1 VVVHVLD
8 VRVVVIAG
16 APAEPLDR
24 RAALVEQDD
33 LADAAPCARARSSS
47 ALISSGRAW
56 YWGTTTSRPPSSW
69 VLAIARISG
78 VTTSQ
83 VRLSSSVQPP
93 TSRCTT
99 STSRFKVPGCRSA
112 YSADNVDLPIPGGP
126 FT

>member
-1 VVVHVLD
+1 VAAHVLD
-8 VRVVVIAG
+8 VRVVVVAS
-16 APAEPLDR
+16 APVEPLDR
-24 RAALVEQDD
+24 GAALVEQDD
-33 LADAAPCARARSSS
+33 LAERCSLLAGRSSS
-47 ALISSGRAW
+47 ALISSSRAW

-78 VTTSQ
+78 ATTPQ

-112 YSADNVDLPIPGGP
+112 
-126 FT
+126 